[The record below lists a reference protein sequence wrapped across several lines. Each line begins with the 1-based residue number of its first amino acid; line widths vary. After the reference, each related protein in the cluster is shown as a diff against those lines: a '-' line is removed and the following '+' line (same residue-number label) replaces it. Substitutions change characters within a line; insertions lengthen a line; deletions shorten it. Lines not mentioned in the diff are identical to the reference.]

1 MLCSKCKK
9 RNAIVF
15 MSNKED
21 KNKSAE
27 GLCYPCAKEMG
38 LDPVHSLMNKMGIQE
53 EELKEM
59 ENQLS
64 GFMSEQLGIDTSELE
79 KKMDLLKDSDLG
91 DIFGDLMK
99 NFGEPSD
106 QDNIGD
112 IKDDLEGVMK
122 KVKKAIEREESK
134 EENKEDSKELKENKE
149 DSKELKEEIKK
160 KLKKIKKEDTEKN
173 IKENNKEDKKN
184 TKKIELEFVDEENLF
199 GDTAMLPAVK
209 NLFSNILFPDKNEF
223 IDNNKDSSD
232 NSDGS
237 KNKKKVKRKNLDLYC
252 TNLTG
257 KAKNNELDRI
267 IGRDQEINR
276 TIQILCRRTKNNP
289 CLIGEPGVG
298 KTAIAEGLAIKI
310 HNGDVP
316 YKLKNKEIFLL
327 DLTALVAGTQF
338 RGQFESRIKNLVE
351 EVKKDGNIILFIDEV
366 HTLVGA
372 GDSEGSMSAANIL
385 KPALSRGEIQ
395 VIGATTFAEYRKH
408 IEKDSALERRFQSV
422 KIVEPSIEQTINIL
436 TGIKDY
442 YENHHRVKISDNLI
456 KTLVIL
462 SERYITDR
470 FLPDKSIDLM
480 DEACT
485 YNALHNP
492 DLVKYDKIAFEIDKL
507 KQQEEQILSETET
520 SNSEEENTKDY
531 ELLAKIRCNLA
542 KNQEELDKIAPIAL
556 GKQVTISDI
565 SNVIELWTGI
575 PSAKIQ
581 EREFGKIK
589 TLEQKLKQKII
600 GQDTAIEEVS
610 AAIRRNRVQIG
621 PRRRP
626 ASFIFAGP
634 TGVGKTELVKVLTDE
649 LFDTPDSL
657 IRLDMSEYMEKHSS
671 AKIIGTP
678 PGYVGYDEAGQ
689 LTEKVRQR
697 PYSVILLD
705 EIEKAHPDVL
715 NILLQV
721 LDEGHITDSHGRKV
735 NFENTVIIMTTNAGS
750 NNNFNTV
757 GFGKNSQEL
766 SKEKTLKSL
775 REFLKPEFISRLD
788 EIIVFNNLT
797 KQDFVQISKLMLEE
811 YVNSLSEHN
820 INFSYNNSCLEILAE
835 KSYGK
840 KSGARDLRNLIRK
853 EIEDKISLEIINN
866 SNINSVFL
874 TSENNN
880 IKLII
885 K

>member
-15 MSNKED
+15 MSNKDDE
-21 KNKSAE
+21 KKSAE

-38 LDPVHSLMNKMGIQE
+38 LDPIQSLMSKMGIQE
-53 EELKEM
+53 EEVTEM

-64 GFMSEQLGIDTSELE
+64 RFISEQLGGDASEFE
-79 KKMDLLKDSDLG
+79 KKMDSLKDVNFNSV
-91 DIFGDLMK
+91 FGDLAENLIEK
-99 NFGEPSD
+99 NKD
-106 QDNIGD
+106 QEHNTSKSKYRPENI
-112 IKDDLEGVMK
+112 KEAMQ
-122 KVKKAIEREESK
+122 KVKKMIEK
-134 EENKEDSKELKENKE
+134 EENSKKEAKKRSKRINKE
-149 DSKELKEEIKK
+149 DN
-160 KLKKIKKEDTEKN
+160 EKN
-173 IKENNKEDKKN
+173 TTENKKDN
-184 TKKIELEFVDEENLF
+184 KKIELEFVDEENLF
-199 GDTAMLPAVK
+199 GDTAVLPAIK
-209 NLFSNILFPDKNEF
+209 NLFSNILFPEKNDF

-232 NSDGS
+232 SS
-237 KNKKKVKRKNLDLYC
+237 KNKKKLKRKSLELYC

-298 KTAIAEGLAIKI
+298 KTAIAEGLAMKI
-310 HNGDVP
+310 YSGEVP

-408 IEKDSALERRFQSV
+408 IEKDAALERRFQSV
-422 KIVEPSIEQTINIL
+422 KIAEPSIEQTINIL

-485 YNALHNP
+485 YSALHNS
-492 DLVKYDKIAFEIDKL
+492 DLIKYDKIAFEIDKL
-507 KQQEEQILSETET
+507 KQTEEQILSETET
-520 SNSEEENTKDY
+520 NSSAEENTKDY

-542 KNQEELDKIAPIAL
+542 KKQEELDEIAPKAL
-556 GKQVTISDI
+556 GKSVTISDI
-565 SNVIELWTGI
+565 SSVIELWTGI
-575 PSAKIQ
+575 PSTKIQ

-589 TLEQKLKQKII
+589 TLERKLKQKII
-600 GQDTAIEEVS
+600 GQDNAIEEVS
-610 AAIRRNRVQIG
+610 AAIRRSRVQIG

-626 ASFIFAGP
+626 SSFIFAGP

-705 EIEKAHPDVL
+705 EIEKAHPDVM

-797 KQDFVQISKLMLEE
+797 KQDFAQIAKLMLEE
-811 YVNSLSEHN
+811 YVNSLLEHN
-820 INFSYNNSCLEILAE
+820 ISFSYDNTCLEILAE

-840 KSGARDLRNLIRK
+840 KSRARDLRHLLRK
-853 EIEDKISLEIINN
+853 ENEHKISLEIINN
-866 SNINSVFL
+866 SSINSVFL
-874 TSENNN
+874 TSENNS